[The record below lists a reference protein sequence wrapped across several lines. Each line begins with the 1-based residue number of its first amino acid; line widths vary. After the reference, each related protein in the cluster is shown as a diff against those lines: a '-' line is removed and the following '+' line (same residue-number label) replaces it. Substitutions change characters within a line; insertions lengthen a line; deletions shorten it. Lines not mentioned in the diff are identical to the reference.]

1 MRYARLC
8 GSLSP
13 SSRGMVR
20 SFFFGVCLVGGLFQ
34 VAHAQD
40 AERWFG
46 DAHLDMQVEVLPA
59 ALRITVASS
68 QLDFAQQRPHI
79 GHVLLD
85 PVTGEISTKVAGAH
99 SVGEVRLTGPV
110 GSTYGI
116 AVTSTPWLRR
126 DKLPAQASDLVQQ
139 DGIDYRLR
147 WARAEGCSPTGFL
160 EIHDLQ
166 SAEGSLGDEGCS
178 VVRFGGV
185 IDLAGVPGGRYQG
198 NLQVSIFAL

>member
-1 MRYARLC
+1 MRYARYCL
-8 GSLSP
+8 LLA
-13 SSRGMVR
+13 
-20 SFFFGVCLVGGLFQ
+20 VCLLGGLFQ

-59 ALRITVASS
+59 ALRITVTSS
-68 QLDFAQQRPHI
+68 QLDFAQQSPHI

-99 SVGEVRLTGPV
+99 SFGEVRLAGPA
-110 GSTYGI
+110 GSAYGI
-116 AVTSTPWLRR
+116 AVTPTPWLRHAS
-126 DKLPAQASDLVQQ
+126 LPEYASSKAQQ
-139 DGIDYRLR
+139 DRIDYRLR
-147 WARAEGCSPTGFL
+147 WARGDGCSATGFR

-166 SAEGSLGDEGCS
+166 SAEGVLGDGGCS

-185 IDLAGVPGGRYQG
+185 IDLAGVPGGHYQG